1 MKNMLQNKKA
11 AVSIARRVI
20 MTINL
25 ILKFR
30 LVVSLGGCKAQAP
43 KTRLKYIK
51 KGLEDLPTQSN
62 AARVSES
69 IKR

>member
-1 MKNMLQNKKA
+1 MRNMLQKKHP
-11 AVSIARRVI
+11 AVSIGRRVI
-20 MTINL
+20 INL

-51 KGLEDLPTQSN
+51 KGLEDLPTQAN
-62 AARVSES
+62 APRVSES